1 MASQPSRRSI
11 FINSTIEFLRK
22 RNFDGLDIDWEY
34 PATRGGPPQDK
45 MNLASL
51 MKVSLHIYGRYH
63 CLVVFSLS
71 LFLFKWFLIAP
82 PLGFN
87 VIIVGLSLL
96 CSVLFTI
103 FHVLHRLKMFLY
115 LRDCDSYSGH
125 LIFHDDFISF
135 VFLIYLKCLKKL
147 HTKFIKLLRR
157 CFSIHVI
164 FFKKVFGHNHDLVHQ
179 SQNMYVIN

>member
-1 MASQPSRRSI
+1 MQLSVLFLFFLSQFYLHFRYERFNNLKLSNPSLKTLLAVGGWNFGSKPFSDMASQPSRRSI

-71 LFLFKWFLIAP
+71 LSF
-82 PLGFN
+82 
-87 VIIVGLSLL
+87 
-96 CSVLFTI
+96 
-103 FHVLHRLKMFLY
+103 Y
-115 LRDCDSYSGH
+115 LNDS
-125 LIFHDDFISF
+125 
-135 VFLIYLKCLKKL
+135 
-147 HTKFIKLLRR
+147 
-157 CFSIHVI
+157 
-164 FFKKVFGHNHDLVHQ
+164 
-179 SQNMYVIN
+179 

>member
-1 MASQPSRRSI
+1 MLAVGGWNFGSKPFSDMASQPSRRSI
-11 FINSTIEFLRK
+11 FINSTIEFLRM

-63 CLVVFSLS
+63 CLVVFFS
-71 LFLFKWFLIAP
+71 LFLFLFEWFLIVP
-82 PLGFN
+82 PLGFY

-125 LIFHDDFISF
+125 LFFSWRLYLF
-135 VFLIYLKCLKKL
+135 CFL
-147 HTKFIKLLRR
+147 
-157 CFSIHVI
+157 
-164 FFKKVFGHNHDLVHQ
+164 DL
-179 SQNMYVIN
+179 S